1 MDDCILSPGFNPGR
15 ALSEHFHAQS
25 SMLMHPEAAFVRS
38 TCTTPATNK
47 KVEYYIIVHMMSWI
61 ILYNVTLILVLLQL
75 SIYHTYPLVN

>member
-1 MDDCILSPGFNPGR
+1 MDDCIVSPGFNPGR

-61 ILYNVTLILVLLQL
+61 ILYNLM
-75 SIYHTYPLVN
+75 